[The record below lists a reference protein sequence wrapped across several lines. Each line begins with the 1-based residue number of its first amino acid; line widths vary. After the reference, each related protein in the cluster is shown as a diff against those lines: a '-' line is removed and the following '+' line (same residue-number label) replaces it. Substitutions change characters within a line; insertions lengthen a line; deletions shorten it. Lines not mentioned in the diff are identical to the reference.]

1 MKQIVKKLFVLLFVA
16 GLTLPVFA
24 ASKTRPK
31 YVTLDPA
38 PLKAKPAAAAKKIGS
53 AEYASSVVVLKEE
66 KGWCYI
72 QLSEDNSVEGW
83 IPATALTDKKIKDK
97 KNATSA
103 DADEIALAGKGFNST
118 IEAVYAEEF
127 EVNFDIVDY
136 IETLGADT
144 ETAVEF
150 ARAGG
155 LNDGG
160 AE

>member
-1 MKQIVKKLFVLLFVA
+1 MKTKIKNVILFMLII
-16 GLTLPVFA
+16 GLTAPVLA
-24 ASKTRPK
+24 ASKTKSK

-38 PLKAKPAAAAKKIGS
+38 PLKAKPSSAAKKTGT
-53 AEYASSVVVLKEE
+53 AEYASAVIVIKEE
-66 KGWCYI
+66 KGWCYV
-72 QLSEDNSVEGW
+72 QLASNKSVEGW
-83 IPATALTDKKIKDK
+83 IPTSALTDKKIKEK

-127 EVNFDIVDY
+127 EVSFDIVDY

-144 ETAVEF
+144 EEAVEF
-150 ARAGG
+150 ARAGK